1 MSTKSG
7 FITLLGRPNAGKS
20 TLLNAL
26 LKEKVAIMS
35 NKPQTTRDVIQGILT
50 KGDTQFIFI
59 DTPGVHKPQHELGRQ
74 MSKAAL
80 SSAYGVDVIYFLADA
95 TSPYG
100 RGDEFILNNIKDYGV
115 PVFLLLT
122 KLDLLT
128 KEELLNTVATWQDRF
143 DFTEI
148 IPISAKKSNNL
159 DTLLK
164 VTEEYLKEG
173 AWFYPEGQITDHSE
187 RFMVG
192 EMIREKVLLLTEEE
206 VPHSVFVAVD
216 EMKFSRSKCSIHAS
230 IVVDRDSQK
239 GIIIGKGGA
248 MLKKIGAL
256 SREDIEAMLGVSV
269 YLELHVRVE
278 KDWRNR
284 ERTLVELGYMESK
297 KR

>member
-100 RGDEFILNNIKDYGV
+100 RGDEFILNNIKEYGV
-115 PVFLLLT
+115 P
-122 KLDLLT
+122 
-128 KEELLNTVATWQDRF
+128 
-143 DFTEI
+143 
-148 IPISAKKSNNL
+148 
-159 DTLLK
+159 
-164 VTEEYLKEG
+164 
-173 AWFYPEGQITDHSE
+173 
-187 RFMVG
+187 
-192 EMIREKVLLLTEEE
+192 
-206 VPHSVFVAVD
+206 
-216 EMKFSRSKCSIHAS
+216 
-230 IVVDRDSQK
+230 
-239 GIIIGKGGA
+239 
-248 MLKKIGAL
+248 
-256 SREDIEAMLGVSV
+256 
-269 YLELHVRVE
+269 
-278 KDWRNR
+278 
-284 ERTLVELGYMESK
+284 
-297 KR
+297 